1 MSFTHRRAE
10 HLRSEADHATA
21 VACCTTCQSAP
32 GYDCHHPDGS
42 PAPVHDA
49 RYDEARGTAA

>member
-1 MSFTHRRAE
+1 MNFILRRAE
-10 HLRSEADHATA
+10 QRQAEAAHATA

-49 RYDEARGTAA
+49 RYDEAKGTAA